1 MHAAAKGSIECVE
14 NLLQK
19 GARLDMTDGDNQYVW
34 EYAAQAE
41 NEEIL
46 KSLIDHGVDKNATDS
61 CGKSV
66 LYCAVKN
73 GNVAAVRYLLKLG
86 VTLSTSNPKQCHK
99 LKAAP
104 NYDPCMSA
112 LRYGM
117 VDVVQAFDGYTK
129 MFKDLSALRS
139 AAVRGN
145 TLVVRYLLSKYK
157 YPLNTEYAIPR
168 SARHRM
174 SYSTVLDEVC
184 RANLW
189 IVTMM
194 LLDHGADPDT
204 KNCSEPHFSLLHKA
218 ITIQNS
224 QSKNLITNLIRNGA
238 DINLRSYGYG
248 FKLLL
253 PFESSLK
260 YNNIY
265 ATEALLIS
273 GCSCGPYSYAMK
285 HNLKSRMM
293 RSLAKSFINLMEEW
307 NVEKNRVKSLK
318 EMCRIVILKQLSPAA
333 NKKISK
339 LPLPV
344 NIINFLGYLE
354 LDDIG
359 DNR

>member
-1 MHAAAKGSIECVE
+1 
-14 NLLQK
+14 
-19 GARLDMTDGDNQYVW
+19 
-34 EYAAQAE
+34 
-41 NEEIL
+41 
-46 KSLIDHGVDKNATDS
+46 
-61 CGKSV
+61 
-66 LYCAVKN
+66 
-73 GNVAAVRYLLKLG
+73 
-86 VTLSTSNPKQCHK
+86 
-99 LKAAP
+99 
-104 NYDPCMSA
+104 
-112 LRYGM
+112 
-117 VDVVQAFDGYTK
+117 

-168 SARHRM
+168 TARHRM

-184 RANLW
+184 RANSLLSHFILFRNKLILILILIL
-189 IVTMM
+189 IVAMM
-194 LLDHGADPDT
+194 LLDHGVDPDT
-204 KNCSEPHFSLLHKA
+204 KSCSEPHFSLLHKA

-224 QSKNLITNLIRNGA
+224 QSNNLITNLIRNGA

-307 NVEKNRVKSLK
+307 NVEKNRVISLK
-318 EMCRIVILKQLSPAA
+318 QVCRTVILKQLSPAA
-333 NKKISK
+333 NKKISM